1 MFIHSNFEKVSYE
14 KHGFSKEINGGN
26 HDGGGYAELQAVNY
40 YHKELQLGCC
50 SSPRSASDMYI
61 YDHFLS

>member
-26 HDGGGYAELQAVNY
+26 HDGGGYAEADLGLLQ
-40 YHKELQLGCC
+40 HPRW
-50 SSPRSASDMYI
+50 SS
-61 YDHFLS
+61 L